1 MQSQP
6 IREGKMIYHQI
17 RFSVKPDVPNAEL
30 EANLERLRRL
40 GRELDVVEF
49 WCVGR
54 DFGGEFEYGAMYALP
69 DIDAY
74 RTYMYA
80 PLHLETDAAGLPL
93 VNNFVSLDLTDD
105 PDPAI
110 GDKIAQV
117 HSDRFVDH
125 PEVLELVSSLGSYTG
140 SGVPDDA

>member
-1 MQSQP
+1 
-6 IREGKMIYHQI
+6 MIYHQI
-17 RFSVKPDVPNAEL
+17 RFSVKPDVPEAEL

-54 DFGGEFEYGAMYALP
+54 DFGGEFEYGAMYALA

-93 VNNFVSLDLTDD
+93 VDNFVSLDLTDD
-105 PDPAI
+105 ADPAI

-117 HSDRFVDH
+117 HSDRFADH
-125 PEVLELVSSLGSYTG
+125 PEVLELVASLGSYTG
-140 SGVPDDA
+140 SGVPDDAAK